1 MSEFYHIINVFK
13 HRDPY
18 NALCPYPITETY
30 NIYCDLTN
38 ANQDPQDDD
47 GWELKDMAEW
57 NFDESVAWIYHCA
70 ATREFSVF
78 DIPLHNFRLPGVD
91 LRNKRCKDIVN
102 LMVKPNVDFEVSRR
116 IAHTIFDM
124 LQCRLEV
131 ERARSRLPDG
141 SCIPHVRDPMSA
153 PEWSEDANR
162 IEADPTWS
170 NDSDESL
177 SADEVRSMEPA
188 RRPRGRPKGS
198 VKRDRQTGSV
208 SVPEFLRDLLFKVE
222 FSEYIEWVDISI
234 GKFKF
239 VNPDKVA
246 KLWGEKKQN
255 KHMNFPKFSRAM
267 RYHYLNDVLARCSER
282 LVYRF
287 GSNAPDYKTNNPYL
301 LNATPKFI
309 GP

>member
-131 ERARSRLPDG
+131 ERAR
-141 SCIPHVRDPMSA
+141 
-153 PEWSEDANR
+153 
-162 IEADPTWS
+162 
-170 NDSDESL
+170 
-177 SADEVRSMEPA
+177 
-188 RRPRGRPKGS
+188 
-198 VKRDRQTGSV
+198 
-208 SVPEFLRDLLFKVE
+208 
-222 FSEYIEWVDISI
+222 
-234 GKFKF
+234 F